1 MAAPAALPHRVG
13 LAALAVLDDFNAD
26 PMDTVLLHPVD
37 APVAHVAHIMPTVM
51 LHIYQALRQG
61 KDTL

>member
-1 MAAPAALPHRVG
+1 
-13 LAALAVLDDFNAD
+13 
-26 PMDTVLLHPVD
+26 MDTVLLHPVD